1 MEDCLVSVSPR
12 SDVPR
17 VAVLSRIS
25 LGKSFI
31 PRPPW
36 AAAKRNWRDPLN
48 FATQRKCGEGHFV
61 HRHEIALISHFR
73 NKKQFL
79 LKYALFIMQAFE
91 WEEPP
96 PEYHERTTQWEQE
109 ENGAAAA
116 APVSVVVLRNSGAE
130 TGNSERYE
138 LVRELRTS
146 FTLANG

>member
-1 MEDCLVSVSPR
+1 
-12 SDVPR
+12 
-17 VAVLSRIS
+17 
-25 LGKSFI
+25 
-31 PRPPW
+31 
-36 AAAKRNWRDPLN
+36 
-48 FATQRKCGEGHFV
+48 
-61 HRHEIALISHFR
+61 
-73 NKKQFL
+73 
-79 LKYALFIMQAFE
+79 MQAFE

-109 ENGAAAA
+109 ENGAAAAA

>member
-1 MEDCLVSVSPR
+1 
-12 SDVPR
+12 
-17 VAVLSRIS
+17 
-25 LGKSFI
+25 
-31 PRPPW
+31 
-36 AAAKRNWRDPLN
+36 
-48 FATQRKCGEGHFV
+48 
-61 HRHEIALISHFR
+61 
-73 NKKQFL
+73 
-79 LKYALFIMQAFE
+79 MQAFE

>member
-1 MEDCLVSVSPR
+1 
-12 SDVPR
+12 
-17 VAVLSRIS
+17 
-25 LGKSFI
+25 
-31 PRPPW
+31 
-36 AAAKRNWRDPLN
+36 
-48 FATQRKCGEGHFV
+48 
-61 HRHEIALISHFR
+61 
-73 NKKQFL
+73 
-79 LKYALFIMQAFE
+79 MQAFE

-116 APVSVVVLRNSGAE
+116 APVSVVVLRNLGAE